1 MNYKSSP
8 ILTEIYVTERN
19 NKFYINYKIRNKIA
33 TKKIS
38 FHQYNEMIEAIEI
51 NTNH

>member
-1 MNYKSSP
+1 MKYKSNP

-19 NKFYINYKIRNKIA
+19 NKFYINYKVRNKLT

-38 FHQYNEMIEAIEI
+38 FQQYNEMLEAIEI
-51 NTNH
+51 NINH

>member
-1 MNYKSSP
+1 MNYKSNP
-8 ILTEIYVTERN
+8 ILTEIFVTERN

-33 TKKIS
+33 SKKIS
-38 FHQYNEMIEAIEI
+38 FQQYNEIIQAIEI

>member
-1 MNYKSSP
+1 MNYKSNP

-19 NKFYINYKIRNKIA
+19 NKFYINYKISNKVSS
-33 TKKIS
+33 KKIS
-38 FHQYNEMIEAIEI
+38 FQQYNELLEAIEI

>member
-1 MNYKSSP
+1 MNYKSNP

-33 TKKIS
+33 SKKIS
-38 FHQYNEMIEAIEI
+38 FQQYEELLTSIEI